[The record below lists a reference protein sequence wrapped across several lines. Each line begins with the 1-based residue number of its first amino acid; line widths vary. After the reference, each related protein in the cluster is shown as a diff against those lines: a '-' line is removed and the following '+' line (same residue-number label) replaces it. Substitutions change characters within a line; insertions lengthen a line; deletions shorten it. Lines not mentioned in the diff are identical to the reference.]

1 MTQKMLETDF
11 LKSNLAFYAPLL
23 FTSQDISSLFE
34 GVHKLNMP
42 TTLELHEMKGKNHP
56 AATLNA

>member
-1 MTQKMLETDF
+1 MLETNF
-11 LKSNLAFYAPLL
+11 LKNNLAFYAPLL

-42 TTLELHEMKGKNHP
+42 TTLELHEMKGKITQLHH
-56 AATLNA
+56 